1 MAIQTMY
8 PPQNN
13 GPRTQLT
20 VAVNSASTSITVED
34 ATVLPMPPNVLSLGG
49 SDDTELVK
57 LVSVTGNILTVE
69 RGFNGTTPKSWD
81 IDTYVYRG
89 ITAQDVS
96 ALQSNVNEVD
106 EKADSHAARHGQNG
120 ADPLSASDIGAM
132 AEDATP
138 TPASHAASHGSGGA
152 DPVAFKWERT
162 LTVAGWAGGVQ
173 DLSLP
178 VTSANIVLIQ
188 GASDADKEAL
198 ATAQISASHI
208 TGGLRFTAITVPS
221 VAIELNISAV

>member
-1 MAIQTMY
+1 MQTMY
-8 PPQNN
+8 APQNN
-13 GPRTQLT
+13 GLRTQIT
-20 VAVNSASTSITVED
+20 TAINAAATSITVED
-34 ATVLPMPPNVLSLGG
+34 SSVLPSPPNVLSLGG
-49 SDDTELVK
+49 GDDTELVK
-57 LVSVTGNILTVE
+57 LVSITSNILTVE

-81 IDTYVYRG
+81 IDTYIYRG

-96 ALQSNVNEVD
+96 ALQNNVNEVD
-106 EKADSHAARHGQNG
+106 GKADSHAARHGQNG

-188 GASDADKEAL
+188 GASDADKEAF
-198 ATAQISASHI
+198 ANAQISVSHI
-208 TGGLRFTAITVPS
+208 TGGLRFTAASVPS
-221 VAIELNISAV
+221 VDIDLNIAAV

>member
-1 MAIQTMY
+1 MQTMY
-8 PPQNN
+8 APQNN
-13 GPRTQLT
+13 GLRTQIT
-20 VAVNSASTSITVED
+20 TAINAAATSITVED
-34 ATVLPMPPNVLSLGG
+34 SSVLPSPPNVLSLGG
-49 SDDTELVK
+49 EDDTELVK
-57 LVSVTGNILTVE
+57 LVSITGNILTVE

-81 IDTYVYRG
+81 IDTYIYRG

-96 ALQSNVNEVD
+96 ALQNNVNEVD
-106 EKADSHAARHGQNG
+106 GKADSHAARHGQNG

-162 LTVAGWAGGVQ
+162 LTVAGWTGGVQ

-188 GASDADKEAL
+188 GASDDDKEAF
-198 ATAQISASHI
+198 ANAQISVSHI
-208 TGGLRFTAITVPS
+208 TGGLRFTSASVPS
-221 VAIELNISAV
+221 VAIDLNIAAV